1 MLIGE
6 YKHTIDGKNRLSIPV
21 KFRQEMGN
29 KVIITSGLDNCLF
42 IFTMIEWERVT
53 ARLSAS
59 EASMLQAD
67 NRGFNRYLLGGAVEV
82 EIDTVGRMLIPQYLR
97 DRGNLIKSKV
107 VIVGVRDRAEIWDE
121 ENWEKYR
128 SGVEQNV
135 DALAEKLG
143 QSSEK

>member
-128 SGVEQNV
+128 SEVGRNANV
-135 DALAEKLG
+135 LSEKLG
-143 QSSEK
+143 NKSKE

>member
-1 MLIGE
+1 
-6 YKHTIDGKNRLSIPV
+6 
-21 KFRQEMGN
+21 
-29 KVIITSGLDNCLF
+29 
-42 IFTMIEWERVT
+42 MIEWERVT